1 MDLDKS
7 FGSRANSSPVRVWH
21 RLVVLSPEPG
31 CVKRSK
37 LKMSSNWKALQKKL
51 NILGK
56 KTTTVKAS
64 RSKLKSAIEKVN
76 NPIDSDLIDDPSIPG
91 LSDFQRRPKRLDAV
105 LLNEDDNLLK
115 PTSLDTDVV
124 YNKSK
129 QKVGAFVALDCEFVG
144 TGFKGKNSELARV
157 SIVNYYG
164 YPVLDLYVKPL
175 NFVTDW
181 RTKWSGITPD
191 MMKEAVPF
199 SVAQSK
205 VAALIKDKILVGH
218 GLKNDTKVMM
228 LSHPRHLTVDTQVLQ
243 RYRECPVIKGRPGLK
258 RLAKSYLGLDIQ
270 IGSHS
275 SVQDAQASMLLF
287 RLFKDEYMP
296 QKPKHRAR

>member
-1 MDLDKS
+1 
-7 FGSRANSSPVRVWH
+7 
-21 RLVVLSPEPG
+21 
-31 CVKRSK
+31 
-37 LKMSSNWKALQKKL
+37 MSANWKALQKRL
-51 NILGK
+51 NILDK
-56 KTTTVKAS
+56 KSPTVKPPTK
-64 RSKLKSAIEKVN
+64 SKLQAAISKVN

-91 LSDFQRRPKRLDAV
+91 LSEFQRRPKRLDAV
-105 LLNEDDNLLK
+105 LLNEDENLLGIS
-115 PTSLDTDVV
+115 SLDTVV
-124 YNKSK
+124 YSKSK
-129 QKVGAFVALDCEFVG
+129 QKIGTFLALDCEFVG

-199 SVAQSK
+199 SEAQSK
-205 VAALIKDKILVGH
+205 VAALLKGKVLIGH

-228 LSHPRHLTVDTQVLQ
+228 ISHPRHSTIDTQVLQ
-243 RYRECPVIKGRPGLK
+243 RYRDCPVIKGRPGLK
-258 RLAKSYLGLDIQ
+258 RLVKSYLGLDIQ

-296 QKPKHRAR
+296 NKPKSRIRQ